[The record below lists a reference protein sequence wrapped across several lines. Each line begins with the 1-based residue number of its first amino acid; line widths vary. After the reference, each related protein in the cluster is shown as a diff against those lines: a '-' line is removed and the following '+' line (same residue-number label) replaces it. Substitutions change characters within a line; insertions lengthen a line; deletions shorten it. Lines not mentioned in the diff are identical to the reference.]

1 LGLIVQKYGGTSVG
15 TAERIKAVAQ
25 RIARSKLEGSRVV
38 AVVSAMGDTTDD
50 LIALAKQ
57 IHDDPEDREL
67 DLLLSTGEVVSC
79 ALVSMALHALDEEAV
94 ALTGAQA
101 GIVTERAHRRAQIL
115 SIDPHRIERELERG
129 RIVVVA
135 GFQGMTE
142 DMDVTTLGR
151 GASDITAVA
160 LAAALKADLCELYKD
175 VDGIMTADPRM
186 ATRARLIDEIDHEE
200 MLELAQQGA
209 GVIHPRSVEL
219 AAVYG
224 VPLVV
229 RSSFNDNPGTLIH
242 GGVKVELRNKVRGI
256 AHDTDVAKVTLQ
268 GVADRPGISA
278 ALFEPLAEAGVSVDV
293 IVQNSSAGGV
303 TDLSFTVAR
312 GDLAR
317 TTRIVEPVAREIGA
331 EQVVSADGFA
341 KVSIVGTGMQHSP
354 GYAARMFRA
363 LADRKINIEMITT
376 SEIRITC
383 IIDASQVKEAVGAL
397 HDAFQL
403 DRADL

>member
-1 LGLIVQKYGGTSVG
+1 
-15 TAERIKAVAQ
+15 
-25 RIARSKLEGSRVV
+25 
-38 AVVSAMGDTTDD
+38 
-50 LIALAKQ
+50 
-57 IHDDPEDREL
+57 
-67 DLLLSTGEVVSC
+67 
-79 ALVSMALHALDEEAV
+79 
-94 ALTGAQA
+94 
-101 GIVTERAHRRAQIL
+101 
-115 SIDPHRIERELERG
+115 
-129 RIVVVA
+129 
-135 GFQGMTE
+135 MTE

-175 VDGIMTADPRM
+175 VDGIMTADPRL
-186 ATRARLIDEIDHEE
+186 AARARLIDEIDHEE

-293 IVQNSSAGGV
+293 IVQNASAGGV
-303 TDLSFTVAR
+303 SARPGSSSLSRAR
-312 GDLAR
+312 SGPSRSSRPTASPR
-317 TTRIVEPVAREIGA
+317 SRSSGQACSTRPATPRA
-331 EQVVSADGFA
+331 CSAPWP
-341 KVSIVGTGMQHSP
+341 TGGS
-354 GYAARMFRA
+354 
-363 LADRKINIEMITT
+363 T
-376 SEIRITC
+376 SR
-383 IIDASQVKEAVGAL
+383 
-397 HDAFQL
+397 
-403 DRADL
+403 

>member
-1 LGLIVQKYGGTSVG
+1 MGLVVQKYGGTSVG
-15 TAERIKAVAQ
+15 SAERIKAVAE
-25 RIARSKLEGSRVV
+25 RISRTKREGNRVV

-50 LIALAKQ
+50 LIELAKQ
-57 IHDDPEDREL
+57 VNADPQDREM

-79 ALVSMALHALDEEAV
+79 ALVSMALHGRNEEAV

-101 GIVTERAHRRAQIL
+101 GIKTERAHRRAQIL
-115 SIDPHRIERELERG
+115 AIDPERIERELDHG

-160 LAAALKADLCELYKD
+160 LAAAMKAELCELYKD
-175 VDGIMTADPRM
+175 VDGIMTADPRLVPK
-186 ATRARLIDEIDHEE
+186 ARLLDEIDHEE

-229 RSSFNDNPGTLIH
+229 RSSFNDGPGTLIH
-242 GGVKVELRNKVRGI
+242 GGVKMELRNKVRGI
-256 AHDTDVAKVTLQ
+256 AHDTDVAKITLQ

-278 ALFEPLAEAGVSVDV
+278 ALFEPLAQAGVSVDV
-293 IVQNSSAGGV
+293 IVQNASDHGL
-303 TDLSFTVAR
+303 TDLTFTVAR

-317 TTRIVEPVAREIGA
+317 TARIVEPLAREIGA
-331 EQVVSADGFA
+331 KEVLSSDGWA

-363 LADRKINIEMITT
+363 LADHKINIEMITT

-383 IIDASQVKEAVGAL
+383 IVKADQTKDAVAAL

-403 DRADL
+403 EQS